1 MGTATLEISVVFI
14 KTETSLQCMQKV
26 KNNVNLVAMII
37 KFEKESKYG
46 VIQCHKYMHGVKK
59 TTDSYIFCL
68 NEWYVAAELATYDNN
83 RVL

>member
-1 MGTATLEISVVFI
+1 
-14 KTETSLQCMQKV
+14 
-26 KNNVNLVAMII
+26 MII

-59 TTDSYIFCL
+59 TTDSYTFCL